1 MLFSEACDP
10 TVQAVCLLVCP
21 PQLGDTS
28 DPMAAGTGE
37 ILEPPKVSWA
47 QIIDATRNQVTTKLD
62 FFEPHVINGKPMV
75 VPPEEVRLEGSTF
88 WKNCLVGHFV
98 GKRQAFPAVAS
109 LAKSLWNKFGLQEVI
124 AQANGFIFFMFAAEE
139 GMTVVLERGP

>member
-1 MLFSEACDP
+1 
-10 TVQAVCLLVCP
+10 
-21 PQLGDTS
+21 
-28 DPMAAGTGE
+28 MAADTDE
-37 ILEPPKVSWA
+37 LLDPPKASWA
-47 QIIDATRNQVTTKLD
+47 QIITATRNQVNTKLE
-62 FFEPHVINGKPMV
+62 FFEPPMINGKPIV

-98 GKRQAFPAVAS
+98 GKRPAFPVVAS

-139 GMTVVLERGP
+139 GMTAILDEGPGSLRGGSLFSNPGSAI